1 MTSTFAGAPVVCC
14 NLCAGH
20 KLRRARNPGENGLSN
35 FHRLPQ
41 RRNVLAANSA
51 LARKAK
57 FRQRNLVAKNELVYR
72 DTKRVLSCAAQFL
85 VSDLPM
91 TPSSLVIVT
100 DRGSL
105 KAYRVHETPTRG
117 PSLQLVQAFNM
128 TDAHGRLVDKVSD
141 LAGRFPVTE
150 GAGAHRGPASIA
162 ERTQLATETDR
173 RIQKELAD
181 QIAKIVSQNG
191 KEGWSFAAPA
201 EIHTAIVDL
210 LPGDV
215 RQRIVEHVKSDL
227 VKVEPARLISH
238 FRSLRQI

>member
-1 MTSTFAGAPVVCC
+1 MEQR
-14 NLCAGH
+14 CA
-20 KLRRARNPGENGLSN
+20 RFRA
-35 FHRLPQ
+35 
-41 RRNVLAANSA
+41 A
-51 LARKAK
+51 
-57 FRQRNLVAKNELVYR
+57 
-72 DTKRVLSCAAQFL
+72 
-85 VSDLPM
+85 SDLPM

-105 KAYRVHETPTRG
+105 KAYRVTETPTRG
-117 PSLQLVQAFNM
+117 PSLQLVQAFDI

-162 ERTQLATETDR
+162 ERTQLANEMDR
-173 RIQKELAD
+173 RIQKELAE
-181 QIAKIVSQNG
+181 QITKIASQNG

-201 EIHTAIVDL
+201 EIHAAIVDF
-210 LPGDV
+210 LPSAV

-238 FRSLRQI
+238 FRSLQQI